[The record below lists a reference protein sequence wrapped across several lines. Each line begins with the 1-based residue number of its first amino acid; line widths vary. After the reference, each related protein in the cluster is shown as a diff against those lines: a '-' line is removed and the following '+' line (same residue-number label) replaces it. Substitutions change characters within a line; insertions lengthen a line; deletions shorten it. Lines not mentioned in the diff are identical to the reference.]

1 LNCHTPESV
10 GKYAFG
16 GRKEGARKIPGKT
29 DHVIR
34 EDVVSKWLMLL
45 LIVLIVPLRAF
56 AGVPLDTVKANV
68 NGVIE
73 VLRDPKLQGESGK
86 KAKAERIEAASE
98 KLFDFVELSKR
109 TLGMNWNKFSPEQRK
124 EFVELFKSI
133 LKEAYVDKI
142 TAYTNERVE
151 FTKEVPLSETAVE
164 VQSDVVAKSGQTPIY
179 YRVIKKDSE
188 WKVYD
193 VVIEGVSLIS
203 NYSTQL
209 REILANNPPEKVL
222 ETLRKKVGK

>member
-1 LNCHTPESV
+1 M
-10 GKYAFG
+10 
-16 GRKEGARKIPGKT
+16 
-29 DHVIR
+29 IR
-34 EDVVSKWLMLL
+34 EHTVRKWLIGLILL
-45 LIVLIVPLRAF
+45 TLLQVSFPAF

-73 VLRDPKLQGESGK
+73 VLRDPKLQGESGTK
-86 KAKAERIEAASE
+86 VKEQRIATAAE

-109 TLGMNWNKFSPEQRK
+109 TLGLNWNKFTQDQRK

-133 LKEAYVDKI
+133 LKDAYVDRI
-142 TAYTNERVE
+142 TTYTNERVD
-151 FTKEVPLSETAVE
+151 FTKEVPLSETTVE
-164 VQSDVVAKSGQTPIY
+164 VQSDIVSKSGEVPIY
-179 YRVIKKDSE
+179 HRVIKKDSE

-193 VVIEGVSLIS
+193 VVIEGVSLVS
-203 NYSTQL
+203 NYSTQF